1 MFIGKP
7 QEDNFELFIDNNIFL
22 IKECFNIV
30 SGILA
35 ADDYDNID
43 DYNIAKSTIVSHMI
57 FSNTS
62 DLEELK
68 DINDDEMEVFIDFV
82 KNLSVQYIIWQCEKK
97 NYIENTGDG
106 KYRLTEIGQ
115 KKILNR

>member
-1 MFIGKP
+1 
-7 QEDNFELFIDNNIFL
+7 
-22 IKECFNIV
+22 
-30 SGILA
+30 
-35 ADDYDNID
+35 
-43 DYNIAKSTIVSHMI
+43 
-57 FSNTS
+57 
-62 DLEELK
+62 
-68 DINDDEMEVFIDFV
+68 MEVFIDFV